1 MASAA
6 ALLVAQGPS
15 ATTSV
20 QLSAGQVLR
29 GFVRQDG
36 VNVAVILM
44 APDGKQV
51 AQFDSFEDGPD
62 PVCFVAK
69 ETGEYR
75 IETRLAG
82 QEKQNKASFVLADAP
97 HPAGELDLTFC
108 RAVEEAT
115 TAKALQTRGGADALR
130 ESAKRNSVALQL
142 WRDLGDRPA
151 ELRTLNKLA
160 TVHHALSDYQTARDL
175 FSQALELSRSTGDR
189 RSEGEAL
196 NGLAMSSFRLGDIQ
210 PAVDWLTQAMAIW
223 RDLHFTY
230 GEANALNNLGVLYY
244 PMGEWQAAIDCHLR
258 ALDLVRSLGDQ
269 RGEAYTLNNLGVA
282 YDALGESERAMSSL
296 NDALRLFRAVGPR
309 IAAARTLGVMGRISL
324 AGNKVQAAMV
334 YVEEAL
340 VISRVEGDRRTEAE
354 ALERIGEVWE
364 RRGDIKKASDS
375 YTEALTEFL
384 SISNRQGE
392 AVALHQLGLIEVK
405 QGAAESGIRLLDQAL
420 KIRSDIGLRDKVAA
434 TLSDMARVERD
445 RGDLAS
451 ARQRIESALD
461 QIEALRT
468 RVAGLGL
475 RSSYFASKQ
484 DSYAFYVDL
493 LMRLHRA
500 SPALGFDRLAFN
512 AAERSRARSLLDV
525 LTEMRSRIR
534 RGADPALLKSE
545 EDLEHQLNFQS
556 SQLLSLASS
565 GPTAKETELRRK
577 VEDALASLQ
586 QIEARIRTESPLYA
600 ALMQPEPVSI
610 DEIQNTILDPDTL
623 LLEYSLGTEAS
634 YLWVIGV
641 RSIHSYRLP
650 RGPEIETLAAHLIE
664 TANQRQNSEEYA
676 RAASA
681 LSTIL
686 LGPAVDLLGKKRLLV
701 LADGELLS
709 VPFAA
714 LPVPGSKV
722 PIIVDHEVVSLP
734 SISALA
740 HWRRVRST
748 RQPAQKAILII
759 ADPVFDR
766 DDPRVPAP
774 PKSSERGQQ
783 LPLTRLLFSRDEASA
798 VASSVPA
805 SLVKLAVGF
814 EAKKSLLLEPQ
825 AAQFRVIHIATH
837 GLLDVRDPELSG
849 LMFSRVDASGR
860 EQDGFLRLYE
870 IFNLDLRADLAVLSA
885 CRSGL
890 GKTVRGE
897 GILGLTRAFMY
908 AGVPRVVVTQ
918 WNVDDEA
925 TAELMRFFYTFQFGP
940 RHLPPAA
947 ALRAAQIAMWERP
960 RWHTPY
966 YWGAFVFHG
975 EWR

>member
-1 MASAA
+1 M
-6 ALLVAQGPS
+6 AQGPS
-15 ATTSV
+15 ATTPV
-20 QLSAGQVLR
+20 QLSAGEVLR
-29 GFVRQDG
+29 GFVRQEG
-36 VNVAVILM
+36 VDVTVVLL
-44 APDGKQV
+44 APNGKQV

-75 IETRLAG
+75 IEIRLAG
-82 QEKQNKASFVLADAP
+82 QEKQDKASFVLTDAP

-151 ELRTLNKLA
+151 ELRTLNRLA
-160 TVHHALSDYQTARDL
+160 TVHHALSDYQTARDS
-175 FSQALELSRSTGDR
+175 FSQALELSRSIGDR

-196 NGLAMSSFRLGDIQ
+196 NGLGMSSFRLGDIQ
-210 PAVDWLTQAMAIW
+210 PTVDWLREAMAIW
-223 RDLHFTY
+223 KELHFTY

-244 PMGEWQAAIDCHLR
+244 PMGEWQSAIDCHLR

-324 AGNKVQAAMV
+324 AGNKVQAAIAHL
-334 YVEEAL
+334 EEAL
-340 VISRVEGDRRTEAE
+340 VISRAEGDRRTEAE
-354 ALERIGEVWE
+354 ALERIGEAWE

-375 YTEALTEFL
+375 YNEALAEFR

-493 LMRLHRA
+493 LMRLHRS
-500 SPALGFDRLAFN
+500 SPALGFDHLAFN
-512 AAERSRARSLLDV
+512 AAERSRARTLLDV

-534 RGADPALLKSE
+534 RGADPALLKRE

-586 QIEARIRTESPLYA
+586 QIEARICTESPLYA

-610 DEIQNTILDPDTL
+610 DEIQDTILDPDTL

-634 YLWVIGV
+634 YLWVVGV

-664 TANQRQNSEEYA
+664 AANQRQDSEEYA

-681 LSTIL
+681 LSNIL
-686 LGPAVDLLGKKRLLV
+686 LGPAADLLGKKRLLV
-701 LADGELLS
+701 LADGGLLS

-714 LPVPGSKV
+714 LPVPGKKV

-740 HWRRVRST
+740 HWRRGRST
-748 RQPAQKAILII
+748 RQPSQKAILIL

-774 PKSSERGQQ
+774 QNSSERGGQQ
-783 LPLTRLLFSRDEASA
+783 LPLARLLFSRDEANA

-805 SLVKLAVGF
+805 SLVKLALGF
-814 EAKKSLLLEPQ
+814 EAKKCLLLEPQ

-837 GLLDVRDPELSG
+837 GLLDARDPELSG
-849 LMFSRVDASGR
+849 LMLSRVDASGR

-870 IFNLDLRADLAVLSA
+870 IFNLDLSADLAVLSA

-925 TAELMRFFYTFQFGP
+925 TAELMRLFYAFQFGP
-940 RHLPPAA
+940 RHLRPAA
-947 ALRAAQIAMWERP
+947 ALRAAQVALWESP